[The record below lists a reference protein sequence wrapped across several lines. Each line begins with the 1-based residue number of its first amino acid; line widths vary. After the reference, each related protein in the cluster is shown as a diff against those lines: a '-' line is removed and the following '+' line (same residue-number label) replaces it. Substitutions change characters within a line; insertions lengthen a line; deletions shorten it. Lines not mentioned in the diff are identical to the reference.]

1 MRKNLLLASLLF
13 AGGLFT
19 MNAQIWSDNFDE
31 GVSNWT
37 MIDAD
42 GDGFNWE
49 AIDLGAPNT
58 PAMASYSYSNE
69 LGAALTPNNYA
80 ISPAID
86 LTSATGSLTLSW
98 KAKGQDPSWAQE
110 RYTVYVAT
118 GNTVADF
125 LASSVNYSELVTDNG
140 AGGVFY
146 TKTLDISS
154 FAGETIYIAFR
165 HHDVTDMF
173 SLHIDDVE
181 VQGTASVD
189 NALAGSFSV
198 YPNPVKDALNISNSI
213 GAEINSVTIT
223 DINGRIVKQVTAN
236 GVESQINIADLNAG
250 VYFVNINSN
259 QGSLTKKIVKQ

>member
-19 MNAQIWSDNFDE
+19 MNAQIWSDNFDA

-37 MIDAD
+37 MVDSD
-42 GDGFNWE
+42 GDGYNWE
-49 AIDLGAPNT
+49 AVDLGAPNT
-58 PAMASYSYSNE
+58 PAMASYSYVNNV
-69 LGAALTPNNYA
+69 GPVTPNNYA

-86 LTSATGSLTLSW
+86 LTGVTGSITLSW
-98 KAKGQDPSWAQE
+98 DAKGQDASWAQE

-125 LASSVNYSELVTDNG
+125 LASSVNYSEVVTDNG
-140 AGGVFY
+140 VGGVFY

-154 FAGETIYIAFR
+154 FAGETIYVAFR

-173 SLHIDDVE
+173 SLHIDNVE
-181 VQGTASVD
+181 VDTSASVD
-189 NALAGSFSV
+189 SALAGSFSV
-198 YPNPVKDALNISNSI
+198 YPNPAKDMLNISNSI
-213 GAEINSVTIT
+213 GAEINSVTVS
-223 DINGRIVKQVTAN
+223 DINGRTVKQVAAN